1 MGVGGNSEVET
12 YIIVTS
18 ARGRMLLGS
27 LMKTAVMG
35 EGVGGRE
42 GGRERELCGQLS
54 SRGWRRCK
62 LLGVKRFCANRQNI
76 ADSGCFASV
85 KGVGVPVMQIGVE
98 WVLLKIICSWSHMVS
113 LVSMYIVKCF
123 ICDA

>member
-1 MGVGGNSEVET
+1 MGGGGNSEVET

-27 LMKTAVMG
+27 LMKTAVT
-35 EGVGGRE
+35 GVGGRE

-54 SRGWRRCK
+54 SRGWPRCK
-62 LLGVKRFCANRQNI
+62 LRGVKRFCANRQNI

-85 KGVGVPVMQIGVE
+85 KGVRVPVMQIGVE
-98 WVLLKIICSWSHMVS
+98 WVLLKSSCSWSHMVS